1 MPSAP
6 CYVPGMNIALN
17 GTKHSEAMSAPAA
30 RAKALEKDLAAAKR
44 GDWEARHR
52 VERALMPLLTTMA
65 KKRAS
70 DNGSINSLIERGK
83 EGISIAIKKF
93 KAGTSGDRFQIF
105 ALPFIES
112 RMDKTERPGFFARLF
127 GG

>member
-1 MPSAP
+1 MFP
-6 CYVPGMNIALN
+6 CMNIALN
-17 GTKHSEAMSAPAA
+17 GTRHDETLSGPAA
-30 RAKALEKDLAAAKR
+30 RTKALERDLAAAKR

-65 KKRAS
+65 KKRAG
-70 DNGSINSLIERGK
+70 DNAAINALIERGK
-83 EGISIAIKKF
+83 EGIDVAIRKF
-93 KAGTSGDRFQIF
+93 KSGTSGDRFQIF

-112 RMDKTERPGFFARLF
+112 RMDKNERSGFFARLF

>member
-1 MPSAP
+1 
-6 CYVPGMNIALN
+6 
-17 GTKHSEAMSAPAA
+17 
-30 RAKALEKDLAAAKR
+30 
-44 GDWEARHR
+44 
-52 VERALMPLLTTMA
+52 MPLLTTMA

-70 DNGSINSLIERGK
+70 DNGTVNALIERGK
-83 EGISIAIKKF
+83 EGIAIAIKKF

-112 RMDKTERPGFFARLF
+112 RMDKDEHPGFFARLF